1 MQTESKKRFK
11 CCDIP
16 EISPQGWLKRQ
27 MEIQMDGL
35 TGKLYDVWDCVGSY
49 SGWLGGTG
57 ENWERGPYYLDG
69 LLPLSWYLK
78 DKKHWELACR
88 FVEWTLGST
97 DETGNFGPEA
107 SKQDYWSRFVMLKVL
122 IQYYEIKKDARVLE
136 LLKKYFDYLNK
147 EIPKRPMIQ
156 WSKARIGDLLY
167 CIHWYCEQTG
177 ETQGELVAELRK
189 QALDWNGVFK
199 EFPFTRPSEY
209 YYNWKSLLEHYQ
221 KPFVDDIMK
230 YHTNHIVNLTMG
242 FKYPAMLSYFFDDMD
257 FEKITEMGL
266 RSAHRYHG
274 VVSGVVNEDEHL
286 AGNNPSR
293 GSELCSV
300 VEYMFSLQTMAEAFG
315 TGRYTDQIEKLAYN
329 ALPATITEDF
339 MAHQYL
345 QQANQVLV
353 SKAKRD
359 WFNTNDESNL
369 FGLEPNF
376 GCCTANMHQGW
387 PKLLKSMWLK
397 EDENTLISMVHG
409 PSSIVTELAGNR
421 VSISEETEYPFKNR
435 ICYRVTEGN
444 APSAVFRIW
453 IPEWCK
459 DFRVCIDGAWKNR
472 ERTEDYLTVHGL
484 HAGSEMTVEFSMDI
498 RKSFWYKD
506 SMAIERGP
514 LVFALDMKEQWKKI
528 REVAGVSDFE
538 IYPESPWNYAIPKN
552 GEVEVEEKA
561 VSDVPFSK
569 NNPPIV
575 FNVTG
580 KCVESWKIENNS
592 AGDLPQS
599 PVKAEG
605 EAEKIRLIPFGC
617 TKLRISQFPYYED

>member
-1 MQTESKKRFK
+1 M
-11 CCDIP
+11 
-16 EISPQGWLKRQ
+16 
-27 MEIQMDGL
+27 
-35 TGKLYDVWDCVGSY
+35 
-49 SGWLGGTG
+49 
-57 ENWERGPYYLDG
+57 
-69 LLPLSWYLK
+69 
-78 DKKHWELACR
+78 
-88 FVEWTLGST
+88 
-97 DETGNFGPEA
+97 
-107 SKQDYWSRFVMLKVL
+107 
-122 IQYYEIKKDARVLE
+122 
-136 LLKKYFDYLNK
+136 
-147 EIPKRPMIQ
+147 
-156 WSKARIGDLLY
+156 
-167 CIHWYCEQTG
+167 
-177 ETQGELVAELRK
+177 
-189 QALDWNGVFK
+189 
-199 EFPFTRPSEY
+199 
-209 YYNWKSLLEHYQ
+209 
-221 KPFVDDIMK
+221 
-230 YHTNHIVNLTMG
+230 
-242 FKYPAMLSYFFDDMD
+242 
-257 FEKITEMGL
+257 
-266 RSAHRYHG
+266 
-274 VVSGVVNEDEHL
+274 
-286 AGNNPSR
+286 
-293 GSELCSV
+293 
-300 VEYMFSLQTMAEAFG
+300 
-315 TGRYTDQIEKLAYN
+315 
-329 ALPATITEDF
+329 
-339 MAHQYL
+339 
-345 QQANQVLV
+345 
-353 SKAKRD
+353 
-359 WFNTNDESNL
+359 
-369 FGLEPNF
+369 
-376 GCCTANMHQGW
+376 
-387 PKLLKSMWLK
+387 LKSMWLK

>member
-1 MQTESKKRFK
+1 
-11 CCDIP
+11 
-16 EISPQGWLKRQ
+16 
-27 MEIQMDGL
+27 
-35 TGKLYDVWDCVGSY
+35 
-49 SGWLGGTG
+49 
-57 ENWERGPYYLDG
+57 
-69 LLPLSWYLK
+69 
-78 DKKHWELACR
+78 
-88 FVEWTLGST
+88 
-97 DETGNFGPEA
+97 
-107 SKQDYWSRFVMLKVL
+107 
-122 IQYYEIKKDARVLE
+122 
-136 LLKKYFDYLNK
+136 
-147 EIPKRPMIQ
+147 
-156 WSKARIGDLLY
+156 
-167 CIHWYCEQTG
+167 
-177 ETQGELVAELRK
+177 
-189 QALDWNGVFK
+189 
-199 EFPFTRPSEY
+199 
-209 YYNWKSLLEHYQ
+209 
-221 KPFVDDIMK
+221 MK

-274 VVSGVVNEDEHL
+274 VVSGVVNGDEHL

-459 DFRVCIDGAWKNR
+459 DFRVCIDGAWKTGR
-472 ERTEDYLTVHGL
+472 E
-484 HAGSEMTVEFSMDI
+484 
-498 RKSFWYKD
+498 
-506 SMAIERGP
+506 
-514 LVFALDMKEQWKKI
+514 QKI
-528 REVAGVSDFE
+528 
-538 IYPESPWNYAIPKN
+538 
-552 GEVEVEEKA
+552 
-561 VSDVPFSK
+561 
-569 NNPPIV
+569 
-575 FNVTG
+575 T
-580 KCVESWKIENNS
+580 
-592 AGDLPQS
+592 
-599 PVKAEG
+599 
-605 EAEKIRLIPFGC
+605 
-617 TKLRISQFPYYED
+617 

>member
-1 MQTESKKRFK
+1 
-11 CCDIP
+11 
-16 EISPQGWLKRQ
+16 
-27 MEIQMDGL
+27 
-35 TGKLYDVWDCVGSY
+35 
-49 SGWLGGTG
+49 
-57 ENWERGPYYLDG
+57 
-69 LLPLSWYLK
+69 
-78 DKKHWELACR
+78 
-88 FVEWTLGST
+88 
-97 DETGNFGPEA
+97 
-107 SKQDYWSRFVMLKVL
+107 
-122 IQYYEIKKDARVLE
+122 
-136 LLKKYFDYLNK
+136 
-147 EIPKRPMIQ
+147 
-156 WSKARIGDLLY
+156 
-167 CIHWYCEQTG
+167 
-177 ETQGELVAELRK
+177 
-189 QALDWNGVFK
+189 
-199 EFPFTRPSEY
+199 
-209 YYNWKSLLEHYQ
+209 
-221 KPFVDDIMK
+221 MK

-274 VVSGVVNEDEHL
+274 VVSGVVNGDEHL